1 MNGMSLPLLL
11 TWFFSNTITMCISQ
25 TTLISKSLN
34 TKKFIIYI
42 LIVFTSTLVSVHFPS
57 LVHIFV
63 LISTLTLG
71 LMCKNHLYI
80 MILALIGY
88 IISVVYNY
96 IALTIFEYITGIN
109 QSVLMSN
116 TAKQWLFLT
125 FYFTTL
131 YLILRG
137 LRFIIERLPKLEKSM
152 FKQLSFILFI
162 FLLVCAFILIFNF
175 TYEYSNNYPQEMRD
189 ANLKLFLLFFVIVA
203 LILFVVTLF
212 IYKDAKTNIALKEM
226 EHLQKYTAEV
236 EEMYNT
242 LRSFKHDYNN
252 VLCSMKYYIDNR
264 QYEELN
270 SYYERE
276 VQPLIISMEANTPAI
291 EQLSKMKSA
300 PLKSILYFKIL
311 EAAGKDIQTTLE
323 IKWPVEKINIKELD
337 LTRIMGIILDNAIE
351 ATSNIEDS
359 SQRDIHIS
367 CISSEE
373 NVVIIVKNRT
383 AGEDINLTKI
393 QEDGTSSKGDD
404 RGIGLGNIKTI
415 LKKYDN
421 ILIQTSYIDNW
432 FTQTLE
438 ILH

>member
-1 MNGMSLPLLL
+1 
-11 TWFFSNTITMCISQ
+11 
-25 TTLISKSLN
+25 
-34 TKKFIIYI
+34 
-42 LIVFTSTLVSVHFPS
+42 
-57 LVHIFV
+57 
-63 LISTLTLG
+63 
-71 LMCKNHLYI
+71 MCKNHLYI